1 MAVIVWH
8 SGTRAGLIL
17 WRSAARAGLIVS
29 HSAARAGI
37 DCLAL
42 SSELFGAQQ
51 QERGLNVGAQRER
64 D

>member
-8 SGTRAGLIL
+8 SATRAGLIL

-29 HSAARAGI
+29 HSRARAEI

-42 SSELFGAQQ
+42 SSKSG
-51 QERGLNVGAQRER
+51 